1 MASIG
6 TERSCWCF
14 SRRAFIPNVCHGS
27 VEPPFESRIALHL
40 RVIGCRIQAMATGG
54 TSVSLSR
61 SSAWCRRFSSSHAN
75 AALVVILA
83 IVALGLSTEA
93 RVASNSLSNYN
104 YNTDEFYGS
113 LQSGDNS
120 GQQLAIATSLR
131 GSPGA
136 GWSNF
141 VKTFGHQFVLNGRPL
156 YVNGANVYWLMT
168 YGSDSSTRWIVDD
181 IFQQAAG
188 AGITV
193 IRTWAFSD
201 GVQYKPLQI
210 IPGVYDEQVFQVKS
224 FLNVDEYRHLSCFVG
239 LICLTTSKISKRLCS
254 MWLLWW
260 CYKHPVQIVSYLIS
274 CKDWY
279 F

>member
-1 MASIG
+1 M
-6 TERSCWCF
+6 
-14 SRRAFIPNVCHGS
+14 CHGS

-40 RVIGCRIQAMATGG
+40 RVIGCWIQAMATGG
-54 TSVSLSR
+54 TSVMSLSR
-61 SSAWCRRFSSSHAN
+61 SSAWCRRFSNSSHVN

-93 RVASNSLSNYN
+93 RVVSDSLSDYN
-104 YNTDEFYGS
+104 YNADEFYGS
-113 LQSGDNS
+113 LQGGYNS

-131 GSPGA
+131 GSPRA
-136 GWSNF
+136 GRSNF
-141 VKTFGHQFVLNGRPL
+141 VKTIGHQFVLNGRPL

-210 IPGVYDEQVFQVKS
+210 IPGVYDEQVFRVKAS
-224 FLNVDEYRHLSCFVG
+224 
-239 LICLTTSKISKRLCS
+239 
-254 MWLLWW
+254 
-260 CYKHPVQIVSYLIS
+260 
-274 CKDWY
+274 
-279 F
+279 